1 MKIQKIFLLISAF
14 LGLISAFLPIIFHI
28 SPNYLI
34 QFWPWGFNLFFGLS
48 SSEVGVSS
56 FTELELLIPALFSTI
71 LILLC
76 SIFMLVFTLKKFREK
91 ELNVRFPL
99 ISGIILI
106 TTPLILMVSWH
117 FIYTLIRGYP
127 IFWGSFGGDNYY
139 LPSFSLI
146 LQLLAGGFALLSS
159 LIIKVKRN

>member
-1 MKIQKIFLLISAF
+1 MKIQKNILILSAI
-14 LGLISAFLPIIFHI
+14 LGLISAFTPVISHI

-34 QFWPWGFNLFFGLS
+34 QFWSWGFNLFFGLS
-48 SSEVGVSS
+48 SSEVGFSYY
-56 FTELELLIPALFSTI
+56 TELELLIPALFSII

-76 SIFMLVFTLKKFREK
+76 SIFILIFTLKRFREK

-106 TTPLILMVSWH
+106 TTPLLLMVSWH
-117 FIYTLIRGYP
+117 FIYTLSKGYP
-127 IFWGSFGGDNYY
+127 IFWGSYGGYNYY

-159 LIIKVKRN
+159 LIIKLKRK